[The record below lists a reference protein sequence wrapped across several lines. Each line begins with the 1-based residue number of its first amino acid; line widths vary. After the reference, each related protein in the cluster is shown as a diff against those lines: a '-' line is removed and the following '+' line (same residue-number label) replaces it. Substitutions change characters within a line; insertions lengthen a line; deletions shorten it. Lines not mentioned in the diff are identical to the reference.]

1 MKKLRILAS
10 ALILSGLV
18 SCNDAIDIR
27 QDGEL
32 LENVAFQT
40 IADLESGVS
49 GAMRQFSHE
58 NAIAFTS
65 VFTDEIKIGFATGGQ
80 GINGGEYTFILDP
93 SSGDA
98 SSIWLSNYRMINFAN
113 RVLRAAANIEYNAD
127 DPTQVAAYNNVLGQ
141 CRALRAYAHLQLLS
155 YFSPNMAD
163 NSALG
168 VIRMDFV
175 PLDVTINLPR
185 NTNGEVYELIEADLA
200 FAEENITSVASA
212 TRTFLSKSFV
222 YATKARMYAYRQ
234 LYPQAEAAVEQVVAT
249 GQFNLTP
256 VAGNAYINIWRDAPI
271 VPPTNNEVIFKL
283 ERTGTGDPRI
293 GGIWF
298 SVDHTISGSPF
309 YEMSNAL
316 HNLLN
321 PLNLLPN
328 DPAITDIRIRAFLG
342 LGSVLNNPQTPEKIL
357 LINKYPG
364 SEGLPRLNDVKI
376 FRRSEMEFIRAEAR
390 VAAGDL
396 TGAATIIRTV
406 RAARNS
412 TPANVPTPTYASA
425 QEAWADI
432 LLERRIEL
440 CFEGHRYVDLR
451 RMGARAGQTIDRAD
465 IDCQQYN
472 ACSLPI
478 TDYRFTLPIPLD
490 ELNGNSAIQQNPNY

>member
-1 MKKLRILAS
+1 MKKLKFLAS
-10 ALILSGLV
+10 ALLLTALV

-27 QDGEL
+27 QPGEL
-32 LENVAFQT
+32 LEDVAFQT
-40 IADLESGVS
+40 IADLETGVS
-49 GAMRQFSHE
+49 GVMRQFSNE
-58 NAIAFTS
+58 NAVGFTS
-65 VFTDEIKIGFATGGQ
+65 VFTDEIKIGFANGGQ

-98 SSIWLSNYRMINFAN
+98 LSIWASNYRMINFAN
-113 RVLRAAANIEYNAD
+113 RVLRAAANVEYNAE
-127 DPTQVAAYNNVLGQ
+127 DPTQVAAYNNILGQ
-141 CRALRAYAHLQLLS
+141 LRALRAYGHLQLLA
-155 YFSPNMAD
+155 YFSPDLAD
-163 NSALG
+163 NNALG

-175 PLDVTINLPR
+175 PLDITINLPR

-200 FAEENITSVASA
+200 FAEENITSVTSA

-234 LYPQAEAAVEQVVAT
+234 LYTQAEAAVEQVVAT

-283 ERTGTGDPRI
+283 ERTGTNDSRI

-309 YEMSNAL
+309 YEVSNR
-316 HNLLN
+316 LN
-321 PLNLLPN
+321 SLIPTTG
-328 DPAITDIRIRAFLG
+328 DVRRAAFI
-342 LGSVLNNPQTPEKIL
+342 GSTAAQIAQNIIL
-357 LINKYPG
+357 LNKYPG
-364 SEGLPRLNDVKI
+364 SEGLPRLNDIKI

-478 TDYRFTLPIPLD
+478 TDYRFTLPIPLA

>member
-10 ALILSGLV
+10 ALVLTAFV

-27 QDGEL
+27 QPGEL
-32 LENVAFQT
+32 LEDVAFQT
-40 IADLESGVS
+40 ISDLEAGVS
-49 GAMRQFSHE
+49 GVLRQFSNE
-58 NAIAFTS
+58 NAIGFTT
-65 VFTDEIKIGFATGGQ
+65 VFTDEVKIGFANGGQ

-113 RVLRAAANIEYNAD
+113 RVLRAAASIEYNTQ
-127 DPTQVAAYNNVLGQ
+127 DPDQVAAYNNILGQ
-141 CRALRAYAHLQLLS
+141 LRALRAYGHLQLLA

-163 NSALG
+163 NNALG

-175 PLDVTINLPR
+175 PTDITINLPR
-185 NTNGEVYELIEADLA
+185 NTNGEVYEFIEADLA
-200 FAEENITSVASA
+200 FAEENITAVTSA

-234 LYPQAEAAVEQVVAT
+234 LYPQAEAAAEQVVAT

-256 VAGNAYINIWRDAPI
+256 IAGNAYINIWRDAPI

-283 ERTGTGDPRI
+283 ERTGTNDGLV

-298 SVDHTISGSPF
+298 SIDHTISGSPF
-309 YEMSNAL
+309 YEVSNR
-316 HNLLN
+316 LN
-321 PLNLLPN
+321 SLIPTSG
-328 DPAITDIRIRAFLG
+328 DVRRAAFI
-342 LGSVLNNPQTPEKIL
+342 GSTAAQIANNIIL
-357 LINKYPG
+357 LNKYPG
-364 SEGLPRLNDVKI
+364 SEGLPRLNDIKI